1 MSVRPHVEY
10 INVPT
15 KPSFETPQI
24 CEKVIQTLHG
34 KPIGE
39 GKDAALLQLRY
50 ADTKEQKQLKME
62 TAERRQFKAE
72 EYNFAAFGPASPYG
86 FQSSIEGIFASPTQI
101 RMPNYYLGQTP
112 VSHAVHSI
120 PVQSGVKVQ
129 ISAPPPTLTPY
140 PPSLRSRSPGSD
152 ADMTDKPAAAIKT
165 PPESDEEGEG
175 PISKIVP
182 EASDPLSSP
191 TKPKL

>member
-1 MSVRPHVEY
+1 MLSEH
-10 INVPT
+10 
-15 KPSFETPQI
+15 SFESPEI

-86 FQSSIEGIFASPTQI
+86 FQSPLEGIFASPTQI
-101 RMPNYYLGQTP
+101 RMPSYYLGQT
-112 VSHAVHSI
+112 SI
-120 PVQSGVKVQ
+120 PQAAPNNPVESGVKVQ
-129 ISAPPPTLTPY
+129 ISAPPPPALIPDQSNTWTKSPERAANADSISNPTLT
-140 PPSLRSRSPGSD
+140 
-152 ADMTDKPAAAIKT
+152 IHT
-165 PPESDEEGEG
+165 PPDSDEEGDG
-175 PISKIVP
+175 HVGTTIS
-182 EASDPLSSP
+182 EALDEPSSP
-191 TKPKL
+191 TKSKL

>member
-1 MSVRPHVEY
+1 MDVDIWNTLVY
-10 INVPT
+10 LIAY
-15 KPSFETPQI
+15 SFETPQI

-86 FQSSIEGIFASPTQI
+86 FQSSMDGIFTTPTQI

-112 VSHAVHSI
+112 VPQALHSI
-120 PVQSGVKVQ
+120 PVQSGVKVE
-129 ISAPPPTLTPY
+129 ISAPPPTSKLY
-140 PPSLRSRSPGSD
+140 PSGPRSKSPGSD
-152 ADMTDKPAAAIKT
+152 ADMTEKPPTTTKT
-165 PPESDEEGEG
+165 PPESDEGD
-175 PISKIVP
+175 PQ
-182 EASDPLSSP
+182 ASDLLLSP
-191 TKPKL
+191 TKP

>member
-1 MSVRPHVEY
+1 M
-10 INVPT
+10 
-15 KPSFETPQI
+15 
-24 CEKVIQTLHG
+24 IQTLHG

-86 FQSSIEGIFASPTQI
+86 FQSSMEGVFASPTQI

-112 VSHAVHSI
+112 VSQAVHNSI

-140 PPSLRSRSPGSD
+140 PPTVRSKSPGSD
-152 ADMTDKPAAAIKT
+152 ADMTEKPTAAIKT
-165 PPESDEEGEG
+165 PPESDEEAEG
-175 PISKIVP
+175 PTGKIVP
-182 EASDPLSSP
+182 EESDLLLSP
-191 TKPKL
+191 GRP

>member
-1 MSVRPHVEY
+1 MDVGSWNTSVY
-10 INVPT
+10 LT
-15 KPSFETPQI
+15 TFSFETPQI

-39 GKDAALLQLRY
+39 GNDAALLQLRY

-86 FQSSIEGIFASPTQI
+86 FQSSMDGIFTTPTQI
-101 RMPNYYLGQTP
+101 RMPNYYVGQTP
-112 VSHAVHSI
+112 VSHALHSI

-129 ISAPPPTLTPY
+129 ISAPPPTSKLY
-140 PPSLRSRSPGSD
+140 SASARSKSPGSD
-152 ADMTDKPAAAIKT
+152 ADMTDKPPVSVKT
-165 PPESDEEGEG
+165 PPESDVGD
-175 PISKIVP
+175 PQ
-182 EASDPLSSP
+182 ASELLLSP
-191 TKPKL
+191 TKP

>member
-1 MSVRPHVEY
+1 M
-10 INVPT
+10 
-15 KPSFETPQI
+15 
-24 CEKVIQTLHG
+24 IQTLHG

-39 GKDAALLQLRY
+39 GKDSALLQLRY

-86 FQSSIEGIFASPTQI
+86 FQSPMEGIFPSPTQI
-101 RMPNYYLGQTP
+101 RMPSYYLGQTP
-112 VSHAVHSI
+112 ISHAAPSI
-120 PVQSGVKVQ
+120 PAQSGVKVQ

-140 PPSLRSRSPGSD
+140 PSSVRSKSPDSD
-152 ADMTDKPAAAIKT
+152 ADITAKPTTVLNT

-175 PISKIVP
+175 SMGKIVP
-182 EASDPLSSP
+182 EASDHLSSP

>member
-1 MSVRPHVEY
+1 MSVRLHVED

-15 KPSFETPQI
+15 KHSFETPQI

-86 FQSSIEGIFASPTQI
+86 FQSSMEGIFASPTQI
-101 RMPNYYLGQTP
+101 RMPNYYLGQTHVP
-112 VSHAVHSI
+112 HAVHSF

-140 PPSLRSRSPGSD
+140 PSSVRSKSPASE
-152 ADMTDKPAAAIKT
+152 ADVTEKPAATIKT

-175 PISKIVP
+175 PMGKPIP
-182 EASDPLSSP
+182 EASNHVSSP
-191 TKPKL
+191 TKP